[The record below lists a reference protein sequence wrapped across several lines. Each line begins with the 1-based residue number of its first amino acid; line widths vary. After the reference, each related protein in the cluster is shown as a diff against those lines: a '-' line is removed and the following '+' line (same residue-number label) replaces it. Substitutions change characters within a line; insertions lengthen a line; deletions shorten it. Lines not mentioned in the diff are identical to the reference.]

1 MVVVPRPCAR
11 CGAVIPAERLE
22 AIPETEICV
31 TCSAEVG
38 GEFKLVAVTERTS
51 KPGSLKLN
59 YGGITIKKMRKPLR
73 PKE

>member
-11 CGAVIPAERLE
+11 CGATIPAERLE

-31 TCSAEVG
+31 TCSAEIG
-38 GEFKLVAVTERTS
+38 GEFKLVAVAERTS

-59 YGGITIKKMRKPLR
+59 YGGITIKKLRKKLP

>member
-38 GEFKLVAVTERTS
+38 GEFKLVATTERTS

-59 YGGITIKKMRKPLR
+59 YGGITIKKVRKELR
-73 PKE
+73 PTE

>member
-11 CGAVIPAERLE
+11 CSAMIPAERLE
-22 AIPETEICV
+22 AMPETEVCV
-31 TCSAEVG
+31 TCSAEIG
-38 GEFKLVAVTERTS
+38 GEFKLIVTAERTS

-59 YGGITIKKMRKPLR
+59 YGGVTVKKVRKDLR

>member
-11 CGAVIPAERLE
+11 CGAMIPAQRLE
-22 AIPETEICV
+22 AIPETEVCV
-31 TCSAEVG
+31 TCSAEIG

-59 YGGITIKKMRKPLR
+59 YGGITIKKVRKPLR

>member
-11 CGAVIPAERLE
+11 CGAVIPAGRLE
-22 AIPETEICV
+22 ALPETEICV
-31 TCSAEVG
+31 TCSAEIG

-59 YGGITIKKMRKPLR
+59 YGGITIKKVRKELR

>member
-1 MVVVPRPCAR
+1 MVVVPRPCAH
-11 CGAVIPAERLE
+11 CGALIPAERLE
-22 AIPETEICV
+22 VLPETEVCV

-38 GEFKLVAVTERTS
+38 GEFTLVAVAERTS

-59 YGGITIKKMRKPLR
+59 YGGITIKKVRKELR